1 MNRLL
6 NIPSPIF
13 RLRKAYSG
21 KLLYAKHSL
30 HGLKMKKRL
39 LSELESKLK
48 SPDFFK
54 QLENINS
61 GNIRVRK
68 YMYGKIPVV
77 IKDTWGQREHGHH
90 YKILR
95 HIFYDHQIL
104 ARSKKINA
112 EKYRLIS
119 PRVFG
124 RIGDYLVMEYMQG
137 MDFKTAQLILP
148 GRMINSLDEAFIDMR
163 NNIM

>member
-13 RLRKAYSG
+13 RLRKAYNG

-30 HGLKMKKRL
+30 HGLKMKNRL
-39 LSELESKLK
+39 LSELETKLK
-48 SPDFFK
+48 SRDFFK
-54 QLENINS
+54 QLGNINS

-68 YMYGKIPVV
+68 YMFGNVPIV
-77 IKDTWGQREHGHH
+77 IKDTWGDLHHGH
-90 YKILR
+90 KFEVLR
-95 HIFYDHQIL
+95 KIFYDHNFQV
-104 ARSKKINA
+104 RQKKINA
-112 EKYRLIS
+112 EKYRIIM

-137 MDFKTAQLILP
+137 MDFETAQLILP
-148 GRMINSLDEAFIDMR
+148 GR
-163 NNIM
+163 

>member
-68 YMYGKIPVV
+68 YMFGNVPIV
-77 IKDTWGQREHGHH
+77 IKDTWGGSASR
-90 YKILR
+90 
-95 HIFYDHQIL
+95 
-104 ARSKKINA
+104 
-112 EKYRLIS
+112 
-119 PRVFG
+119 
-124 RIGDYLVMEYMQG
+124 
-137 MDFKTAQLILP
+137 T
-148 GRMINSLDEAFIDMR
+148 
-163 NNIM
+163 